1 MLKRKLGS
9 SKLVA
14 LIAVFA
20 AVNIVSDSFMSLPEF
35 PSGVWYSWVFLLT
48 PLVAFILG
56 PVDSFFSI
64 LVGVI
69 IGHYVYFRGPYE
81 FIFTLGAPVGAFI
94 GGLTFQNR
102 NRIPIIYYTILIIF
116 YFLTPI
122 TYQLPIWGIWDVLLA
137 FCILLLFNLL
147 INSKSRLLICSLI
160 CLEADVLFRIF
171 VFVPLNTYQ
180 TFYGF
185 TLEIMKI
192 IWMGGALITPIQV
205 GLSLIFTSFAYPHV
219 VKVVEKYIGKE

>member
-1 MLKRKLGS
+1 MNLSRRL
-9 SKLVA
+9 A
-14 LIAVFA
+14 LISTFA
-20 AVNIVSDSFMSLPEF
+20 AIVAIVDSIPGIPQFE
-35 PSGVWYSWVFLLT
+35 SGVWYSWVFLLT

-56 PVDSFFSI
+56 PMDGFFSL

-81 FIFTLGAPVGAFI
+81 FIFTLGAPIGAFI

-102 NRIPIIYYTILIIF
+102 NRIPIIYYTILILV

-122 TYQLPIWGIWDVLLA
+122 AYQLPIWGIWDVLLA
-137 FCILLLFNLL
+137 FCILLIFNLL
-147 INSKSRLLICSLI
+147 LNSKSRLLICSLI

-185 TLEIMKI
+185 TLEIMRI
-192 IWMGGALITPIQV
+192 IWIGGALITPIQV
-205 GLSLIFTSFAYPHV
+205 GLSLIFTSFTYPYV